1 MIGPVHNDEL
11 DRYIEELDLNLT
23 KDEVR
28 ELGWQQR
35 RAMPEN
41 EKTELGARF
50 FFSFFGLC
58 ASACLALLVYLS

>member
-1 MIGPVHNDEL
+1 MIGSVHNDEL

-28 ELGWQQR
+28 ELGWQQS

-41 EKTELGARF
+41 KKTELGAGF

-58 ASACLALLVYLS
+58 VSACLALLVYLS